1 MSMVAMTVMIIT
13 INYGRSASLSSN
25 APLSQ
30 SSDVEQ
36 DVIPALEEP
45 RGKGDFFDAPK
56 TLCIHPCMGRRA
68 EGHQKKLPWL
78 VTRADI
84 AA

>member
-1 MSMVAMTVMIIT
+1 MLFIRYD
-13 INYGRSASLSSN
+13 NKLSFSIVLLKC
-25 APLSQ
+25 PLSQ

-45 RGKGDFFDAPK
+45 RGQGDFFDAPT

-68 EGHQKKLPWL
+68 GGHQKKLPWL

-84 AA
+84 AG